1 MKPWAYFDTSVIV
14 KLYVAEG
21 ATPEAKVLVRKYSLL
36 SSVLLPLE
44 VTSAL
49 ARRKAAGEVT
59 PGDFSTALGHF
70 QEDQQFFEWVELARG
85 VRQRVEALLQVHAI
99 RTLDA
104 IHIASALLFK
114 ERVEIATL
122 PFITGDKR
130 QFLAAQTLGLETL
143 WVGE

>member
-21 ATPEAKVLVRKYSLL
+21 ATLEAKGLVRKHSLL

-44 VTSAL
+44 VTAAL
-49 ARRKAAGEVT
+49 ARRRAAGEVT

-114 ERVEIATL
+114 ERVEIAML